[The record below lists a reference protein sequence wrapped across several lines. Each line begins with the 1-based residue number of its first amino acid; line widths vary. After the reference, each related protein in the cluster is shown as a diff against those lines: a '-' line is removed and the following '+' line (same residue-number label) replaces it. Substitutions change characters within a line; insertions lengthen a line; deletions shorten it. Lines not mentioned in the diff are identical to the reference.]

1 MRPKS
6 LLVLAVVVGAL
17 LALIYFAEDKVAST
31 DERVAAAKRLV
42 DAKPEELVAL
52 EFEWQ
57 GNRVRFERAAAAR
70 EPGIQRPWRLVAPIA
85 QPADDA
91 AVGRLVTALTDSS
104 GAGSCRRGARR
115 RRARATARHGD
126 LEDGGRRGSP
136 RDRRRGRRRPAT
148 SSWRRAAGGRS
159 R

>member
-1 MRPKS
+1 VRPKS

-70 EPGIQRPWRLVAPIA
+70 EPGVQRPWRLVAPIA
-85 QPADDA
+85 HPADDA
-91 AVGRLVTALTDSS
+91 AVGRLVTA
-104 GAGSCRRGARR
+104 
-115 RRARATARHGD
+115 
-126 LEDGGRRGSP
+126 
-136 RDRRRGRRRPAT
+136 
-148 SSWRRAAGGRS
+148 
-159 R
+159 